1 MKVVTAGGLRTDYII
16 TRNGQAHNGL
26 PGGNAL
32 FAAAGAALWSGKK
45 YEVAPWAR
53 YGSNFPHKW
62 LQTLA
67 ELGLNTGGLINIPG
81 EQDHRT
87 FFAYTPDGQRVDT
100 DPAFHFARIGQPM
113 PKALQTYVHST
124 PQQANSKEYEPLAI
138 RPSDWPSGFTNEVA
152 AVHLAPLPLATHLH
166 IPSELRDNDIK
177 LITLDPGERYM
188 VPERL
193 SDIKTM
199 LPQID
204 VFLPSDMEVRSL
216 FGDEFSLWR
225 AAELFNAWGAPLV
238 VIKVGSRGILLYI
251 GQTKRHYQLLPYHEP
266 HDLRVIDVTGAGDA
280 FCGGFI
286 IGMLRTADP
295 FQAANMGLAAASLV
309 IEGYGAL
316 FALEVTGMAV
326 EQRLQRLVL
335 RQPISI

>member
-16 TRNGQAHNGL
+16 TRDGQAHCGL

-32 FAAAGAALWSGKK
+32 YAAAGAAMWLDNK

-53 YGSNFPHKW
+53 YGSNFPRKW
-62 LQTLA
+62 LQMLS
-67 ELGLNTGGLINIPG
+67 ELGLNTDGLIDIPG
-81 EQDHRT
+81 QQDHRT
-87 FFAYTPDGQRVDT
+87 FFAYTPDGRRVDT
-100 DPAFHFARIGQPM
+100 DPAVHFARIGQPM
-113 PKALQTYVHST
+113 PETLQTYIHST
-124 PQQANSKEYEPLAI
+124 PQQANSEEYEPLAI
-138 RPSDWPSGFTNEVA
+138 RPSDWPNDFTNDVD

-166 IPSELRDNDIK
+166 VPSELRKNGVR

-188 VPERL
+188 VPEHL
-193 SDIKTM
+193 STIKAM

-216 FGDEFSLWR
+216 FGDRFSLQQ

-238 VIKVGSRGILLYI
+238 IIKVGSSGILLYV
-251 GQTKRHYQLLPYHEP
+251 GQATRCYQLLPYHKA
-266 HDLRVIDVTGAGDA
+266 HDHRVIDVTGAGDA
-280 FCGGFI
+280 FCGGFVV
-286 IGMLRTADP
+286 GLARTADP
-295 FQAANMGLAAASLV
+295 FQAANMGLASASLV

-316 FALEVTGMAV
+316 FALGLTRIAAGH
-326 EQRLQRLVL
+326 RLQELIL